1 VVKRLPSAKLRRGRI
16 SDVDALLELE
26 HNAFK
31 AEPLSRQ
38 SLRHFLV
45 SPSATFIVAKSHGN
59 LAGYVLVRYS
69 SRHRLARV
77 YSIAVS
83 RELRRQGLGRRLLA
97 AVDKDATRR
106 RCRAIRLEVRKYDR
120 KAIRLYKSS
129 GYRCFGEYPLYY
141 EHRFD
146 AFRFEKP
153 LGGKNRVK
161 LHRDLPSAHKPA

>member
-1 VVKRLPSAKLRRGRI
+1 VKRLPSVLLRRGRK
-16 SDVDALLELE
+16 SDVDALLVLE

-45 SPSATFIVAKSHGN
+45 SPRATFIVMESHGD

-69 SRHRLARV
+69 SRHRLARI
-77 YSIAVS
+77 YSIAVNGKF
-83 RELRRQGLGRRLLA
+83 RRQGLGRRLLA
-97 AVDKDATRR
+97 AADEDATRR

-120 KAIRLYKSS
+120 KAIRFYKSY

-141 EHRFD
+141 EQRFG

-153 LGGKNRVK
+153 LGGKTG
-161 LHRDLPSAHKPA
+161 

>member
-1 VVKRLPSAKLRRGRI
+1 VKRLPAAKLRRGRI
-16 SDVDALLELE
+16 SDVDALLALE

-45 SPSATFIVAKSHGN
+45 SPNATFIVAKSHGD

-69 SRHRLARV
+69 SRHRLARI
-77 YSIAVS
+77 YSIAVD
-83 RELRRQGLGRRLLA
+83 RKLRRQGLGRRLLA
-97 AVDKDATRR
+97 AADKDAVRR

-120 KAIRLYKSS
+120 NAIRFYKSS
-129 GYRCFGEYPLYY
+129 GYRCFGEYALYY
-141 EHRFD
+141 EDRFD

-153 LGGKNRVK
+153 IGTKNKVK
-161 LHRDLPSAHKPA
+161 FRRDWPSAHKPA